1 VNQQRQVEVTP
12 APNALKLKVGGQSG
26 GIDRISLAKAE
37 KALMDLA
44 KTVDRLVEAEVSKL
58 EAVRDRIH
66 VEGYNSETAQI
77 LAIRVKDL
85 KGLTEAH
92 GYALVAAIAKSLCGV
107 IDDPRARLLDPVAML
122 DTHTAFL
129 RAAVERNIRGL
140 GDPAGEALL
149 SKLETHVRSHHA

>member
-1 VNQQRQVEVTP
+1 
-12 APNALKLKVGGQSG
+12 
-26 GIDRISLAKAE
+26 
-37 KALMDLA
+37 MDLA

-107 IDDPRARLLDPVAML
+107 IDDPRARLLHPVAML

-129 RAAVERNIRGL
+129 RAAVVRNIRGL
-140 GDPAGEALL
+140 GDPAAEALL
-149 SKLETHVRSHHA
+149 SKLETHVRSHRA